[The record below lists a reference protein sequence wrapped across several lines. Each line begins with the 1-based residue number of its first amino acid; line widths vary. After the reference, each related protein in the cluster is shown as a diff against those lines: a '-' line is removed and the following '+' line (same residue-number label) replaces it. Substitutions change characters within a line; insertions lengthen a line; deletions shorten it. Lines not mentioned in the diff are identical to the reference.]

1 MLGTDDAPINYKQGS
16 LYNINN
22 KNEILTT
29 QIPPSQNLFRFGWA
43 YFHYCMKFP
52 DSKGVHQ
59 ILTVQKMKF
68 YVKDFFSKCDQICSF
83 LRIWSHLLKKS

>member
-16 LYNINN
+16 LYNINK

-29 QIPPSQNLFRFGWA
+29 QIPPPQNLFRFSWA
-43 YFHYCMKFP
+43 YFHYCMQFP

-59 ILTVQKMKF
+59 ILTA
-68 YVKDFFSKCDQICSF
+68 